1 MIRLDHPSLLFLLG
15 IAPALIA
22 LYGWADRK
30 RRQAQARFQ
39 SSAPTQVNFSRRRWK
54 RACIL
59 AAAISLIVALSK
71 PGWKKPGGAPPENTG
86 DVVFLLDVS
95 RSMLSADVAPTRLA
109 RAKFI
114 IAGLARQLHGE
125 RTALVEFAGVP
136 SVECPL
142 TIDEAFFQTMLE
154 RASPTSV
161 ARGGTH
167 IGDAIQFSLDS
178 VFDDVDRTRKQL
190 VILTDGGDQD
200 SSPAI
205 AARAALTRGIG
216 ILAIGVGDEQNGAL
230 VPTSESDPTP
240 ILYHGAKVRTKLEQG
255 VLQGIAKAS
264 AGLYLNAGTGLVDTA
279 EIYKQFIASAKP
291 ARSRNQET
299 SASSWLVL
307 LAVVLLVF
315 ELLLSD
321 RRARAA
327 GLAMI
332 LIVDLS
338 AQTPVWEIPSEQIMN
353 PQTQADWITKGNAEY
368 RESLW
373 GKAAESYQKAVSYT
387 PAWPQAYFNL
397 GMALYRTKQY
407 VNASAAFGNAAVASR
422 GTPLEDTSKF
432 AQANCAFRQA
442 MGAEPSQTRQLL
454 RKVLRDYEEL
464 PAIADAKF
472 NAEVVRRL
480 LSDMQ
485 NQQSP
490 NDVPETPSTRK
501 KASGP
506 EEIVEQGGVP
516 GKPTFQSVDKDW

>member
-1 MIRLDHPSLLFLLG
+1 
-15 IAPALIA
+15 
-22 LYGWADRK
+22 
-30 RRQAQARFQ
+30 
-39 SSAPTQVNFSRRRWK
+39 
-54 RACIL
+54 
-59 AAAISLIVALSK
+59 
-71 PGWKKPGGAPPENTG
+71 
-86 DVVFLLDVS
+86 
-95 RSMLSADVAPTRLA
+95 
-109 RAKFI
+109 
-114 IAGLARQLHGE
+114 
-125 RTALVEFAGVP
+125 
-136 SVECPL
+136 
-142 TIDEAFFQTMLE
+142 
-154 RASPTSV
+154 
-161 ARGGTH
+161 
-167 IGDAIQFSLDS
+167 
-178 VFDDVDRTRKQL
+178 
-190 VILTDGGDQD
+190 
-200 SSPAI
+200 
-205 AARAALTRGIG
+205 
-216 ILAIGVGDEQNGAL
+216 
-230 VPTSESDPTP
+230 
-240 ILYHGAKVRTKLEQG
+240 
-255 VLQGIAKAS
+255 
-264 AGLYLNAGTGLVDTA
+264 
-279 EIYKQFIASAKP
+279 
-291 ARSRNQET
+291 
-299 SASSWLVL
+299 
-307 LAVVLLVF
+307 
-315 ELLLSD
+315 
-321 RRARAA
+321 
-327 GLAMI
+327 MI